1 MQHQH
6 PYQAQSLNCP
16 WLQSPDCRSTTGFP
30 SLVALLTIKLVS
42 FAADNNNTSQSAS
55 QPVTIEG
62 KTISIWWL
70 RMMCWFVL
78 DNITQN
84 HHFDKKFI
92 SILIEG
98 TIGSCSDTE
107 LLVDNSYWSPQPQ
120 PPPVSLL
127 LHTWSPLS
135 SSSRVQNWTGLLS
148 QTSKNQ
154 DQQRSI
160 AAYCGS
166 VSHKICPNLWELL
179 VFYILNLIL
188 VDSAY
193 LGSIHIV
200 WLFEGFMIYF
210 LLTVQ
215 CWYNTDQT
223 QWQDNRWYQRLRIS
237 QKLLLWWFT
246 SCLALTESLRLI
258 MNLQAV

>member
-42 FAADNNNTSQSAS
+42 FAADNNNTSQPAS

-107 LLVDNSYWSPQPQ
+107 LLVDNSYWSPPAPATTSQFIA
-120 PPPVSLL
+120 SYLI
-127 LHTWSPLS
+127 S
-135 SSSRVQNWTGLLS
+135 SQLQLQSTRLDWTAQS
-148 QTSKNQ
+148 NIKKP
-154 DQQRSI
+154 RS
-160 AAYCGS
+160 AA
-166 VSHKICPNLWELL
+166 
-179 VFYILNLIL
+179 
-188 VDSAY
+188 
-193 LGSIHIV
+193 
-200 WLFEGFMIYF
+200 
-210 LLTVQ
+210 
-215 CWYNTDQT
+215 
-223 QWQDNRWYQRLRIS
+223 
-237 QKLLLWWFT
+237 
-246 SCLALTESLRLI
+246 
-258 MNLQAV
+258 